1 MSAVDLAHPAA
12 DPALARTKRLATAV
26 IGLMAAAFAATHA
39 VPDVTIIRLV
49 RSMAE
54 AGMAGGFAD
63 WFAVEALFRHP
74 LGLPIPHTALLPR
87 NQARAAKNIGRFV
100 ETYLLESEILEVRL
114 RRIEP
119 GRLALAWLA
128 RPDHSASIAR
138 QLTRFLGHL
147 LSQQPSP
154 RLLARIRG
162 WLRSQ
167 VRAAAVDAAMAE
179 GLAWLVKI
187 GIRGA
192 VADEVLTLIRRTI
205 DDNREFVVALVQER
219 SRWWIASAIDR
230 RVAGLIVDGVLSLIE
245 EIRDEKAD
253 LHRNLQ
259 AAIDSMVDTL
269 AAEGVLM
276 RAVGKGWHALLRSGK
291 LKMVVLNLVA
301 GLRNRLRD
309 CIAPDAGMPAVP
321 VAEFI
326 RDFAVRALADDAVRA
341 QFDSGIVEILGRL
354 IGEGRPVISAYV
366 ADVIASWESAELNAR
381 FEAEI
386 GPDLQYIRV
395 NGAILGAFIGGA
407 LFGLNMLLG

>member
-1 MSAVDLAHPAA
+1 MSAVDLALPAT
-12 DPALARTKRLATAV
+12 ALARTKRLATAV
-26 IGLMAAAFAATHA
+26 LGLMAAAFVATHA
-39 VPDVTIIRLV
+39 VPDVTIMRLV

-63 WFAVEALFRHP
+63 WFAIEALFRHP

-100 ETYLLESEILEVRL
+100 ETYLLESKILEVRL

-119 GRLALAWLA
+119 ARLALSWLA
-128 RPDHSASIAR
+128 HPGHSASIAR
-138 QLTRFLGHL
+138 ELTRFLGHL

-154 RLLARIRG
+154 RLLARMRG
-162 WLRSQ
+162 WFRSQ
-167 VRAAAVDAAMAE
+167 ARGAAADAPIAE

-192 VADEVLTLIRRTI
+192 VAGEVLTLIRRAI
-205 DDNREFVVALVQER
+205 DDNREVVVALVQER

-341 QFDSGIVEILGRL
+341 QFDSGILEILGRL